1 VFPGWILGEMF
12 VLLFW
17 IDLCGLIGRP
27 WTDLYRHDDYFF
39 IIILVVILVVLRTSP
54 TAEK

>member
-1 VFPGWILGEMF
+1 MF

-17 IDLCGLIGRP
+17 IDLCGVIGCL
-27 WTDLYRHDDYFF
+27 WTDLYRHDDYLF
-39 IIILVVILVVLRTSP
+39 IIILVVYLVVLRTSS